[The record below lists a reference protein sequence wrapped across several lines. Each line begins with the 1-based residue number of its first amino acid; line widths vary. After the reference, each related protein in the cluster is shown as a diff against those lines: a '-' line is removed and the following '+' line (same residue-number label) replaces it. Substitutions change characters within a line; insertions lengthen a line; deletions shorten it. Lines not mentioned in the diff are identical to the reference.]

1 MEIAKMSDNKRE
13 QERNELYRTIW
24 TLANELR
31 GSVDGWDF
39 KQYVLGIL
47 FYRYISENLT
57 SYINKGEW
65 DAGNNEFDYAKID
78 DDVAESIRDEMVQE
92 KGFFIKPTELFN
104 NLLLKIRKEDKE
116 VKEKSE
122 KNGKEI
128 EISDL
133 DENLN
138 EKLQEIFKNIE
149 ASAIGSPSEE
159 NFKGL
164 FDDIDVNSNKLGPT
178 VIKRNKRLKRLITVI
193 GDMDLGNY
201 QDNSIDA
208 FGDTYEYLM
217 GMYASNAGKSGG
229 EFFTPQ
235 EVSELLTK
243 ISLLDNNGKMK
254 TEVNK
259 VYDPAVGSG
268 SLLLKFAKILGKDN
282 VSVKINA
289 VIYYKVFDASLAV
302 LQVEDFYYAT
312 AQLAQTTM
320 RNIVGSVTLDELLCE
335 REKVSSQIK
344 EIIDKETDPWG
355 IKVENVELKDISL
368 TDEMKRVIARAAEA
382 EREKQAVITKSIG
395 EKEAA
400 ENLADAARKLAE
412 SPGALHLRTLE
423 TINDVSSDQSN
434 TIFFPIPMDVLEA
447 VKGYSEKLKKEN
459 KK

>member
-1 MEIAKMSDNKRE
+1 MVLLIILAIVLIVILGSLKQINEYERGVKFTAGKFTKIMLQGWRIVLPIFQSYKKVDIRTKVDDVPE
-13 QERNELYRTIW
+13 QE
-24 TLANELR
+24 
-31 GSVDGWDF
+31 
-39 KQYVLGIL
+39 
-47 FYRYISENLT
+47 
-57 SYINKGEW
+57 
-65 DAGNNEFDYAKID
+65 
-78 DDVAESIRDEMVQE
+78 
-92 KGFFIKPTELFN
+92 
-104 NLLLKIRKEDKE
+104 
-116 VKEKSE
+116 
-122 KNGKEI
+122 
-128 EISDL
+128 
-133 DENLN
+133 
-138 EKLQEIFKNIE
+138 
-149 ASAIGSPSEE
+149 AI
-159 NFKGL
+159 
-164 FDDIDVNSNKLGPT
+164 T
-178 VIKRNKRLKRLITVI
+178 
-193 GDMDLGNY
+193 
-201 QDNSIDA
+201 
-208 FGDTYEYLM
+208 
-217 GMYASNAGKSGG
+217 
-229 EFFTPQ
+229 
-235 EVSELLTK
+235 
-243 ISLLDNNGKMK
+243 
-254 TEVNK
+254 
-259 VYDPAVGSG
+259 
-268 SLLLKFAKILGKDN
+268 KDN